1 MVLKTGKVHLC
12 IPVYTTVFD
21 TPFFAYSLVFALSY
35 HYLVVPQVWVK
46 VTYYLHV
53 FRLKIQYT
61 QSNIITRSPIIG
73 YFIGHTSL

>member
-1 MVLKTGKVHLC
+1 MVLKTGQVHLC
-12 IPVYTTVFD
+12 IPVYTSVFD
-21 TPFFAYSLVFALSY
+21 TPFLPTASCLLFHN
-35 HYLVVPQVWVK
+35 HYLVDPQVWVK

-61 QSNIITRSPIIG
+61 QSNFITRSPIIG